1 MGKFSGYIAQFNM
14 ASKVTDEELEDTK
27 QLLSLY
33 GATLRR
39 AGRGIA
45 EMEEECLQR
54 HHKSVV
60 DFIDLAIDFDH
71 ETDRRRIAERLA
83 EMGHSMQLLDLMD
96 EALLL
101 VRTEPECGEMYY
113 QLLAKRYYDA
123 LCRSNEDAF
132 LALGISSA
140 TYYRHIKKAVRCL
153 AGNLW
158 HVVIPDLVIS
168 EKYKE
173 CSQFDCV
180 RVS

>member
-123 LCRSNEDAF
+123 LCRSNDA
-132 LALGISSA
+132 ALRAICGTSLSRIWSSQRSTRSA
-140 TYYRHIKKAVRCL
+140 ASSIA
-153 AGNLW
+153 
-158 HVVIPDLVIS
+158 
-168 EKYKE
+168 
-173 CSQFDCV
+173 
-180 RVS
+180 

>member
-1 MGKFSGYIAQFNM
+1 M
-14 ASKVTDEELEDTK
+14 
-27 QLLSLY
+27 
-33 GATLRR
+33 
-39 AGRGIA
+39 
-45 EMEEECLQR
+45 
-54 HHKSVV
+54 
-60 DFIDLAIDFDH
+60 
-71 ETDRRRIAERLA
+71 
-83 EMGHSMQLLDLMD
+83 
-96 EALLL
+96 LL

-132 LALGISSA
+132 LSLGISSA

-158 HVVIPDLVIS
+158 HVVIPDLVIA

-173 CSQFDCV
+173 CSQFDDV